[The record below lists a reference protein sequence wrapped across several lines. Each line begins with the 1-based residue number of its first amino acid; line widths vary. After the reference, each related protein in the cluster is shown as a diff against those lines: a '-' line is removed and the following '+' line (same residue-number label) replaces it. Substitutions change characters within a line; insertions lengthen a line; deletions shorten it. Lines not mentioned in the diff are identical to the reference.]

1 MTILDAYG
9 NPIETETKAL
19 DLTNFPFDLLASP
32 VLSGVSVTPQSALGV
47 PAVANAVSLISG
59 ACGTLPLWIYREEG
73 QGKVWASDH
82 PASGVVSD
90 QANDWTSSSDLRRQL
105 ATDALLYGD
114 GFAAARRLKS
124 GEVYELFRLQPG
136 SVTVFYDSVTTEP
149 LYKHQPQGGGASA
162 LDGRAQTNYAAQ
174 EAEQTY
180 HWRDVIHV
188 SAPLSVNGITGVAP
202 IQAAREAIGL
212 ALVMEQHAARL
223 FGQGARPSGILK
235 FPDKLD
241 KEVVK
246 RIADSWQ
253 SKYVG
258 SNSGGTAVVEHGGEF
273 QPIIFN
279 SVDSQ
284 FLELRSFAVTEVARA
299 FGVSPVLIGDT
310 EKATLRNSEEY
321 NRQFLTYTLAPWL
334 RNFESQYRRVFLS
347 AEDRKTYSIEFDTS
361 DLLKGDAATRGE
373 FLAKMRSNGIFTANE
388 CRAYESLPAHK
399 DGDTLE
405 SPHVQSGNAPTP
417 QKEAA

>member
-1 MTILDAYG
+1 MILDHRG
-9 NPIETETKAL
+9 DPIETKAL
-19 DLTNFPFDLLASP
+19 DFSNFPADLLASP

-47 PAVANAVSLISG
+47 TAVANSIALISG

-73 QGKVWASDH
+73 QGKIWAKDH

-90 QANDWTSSSDLRRQL
+90 QSNDWTSSSDLRRQL

-114 GFAAARRLKS
+114 GFAAATRLRSS
-124 GEVYELFRLQPG
+124 GEVYELIRLQPG
-136 SVTVFYDSVTTEP
+136 SVTVLYDSATGEP
-149 LYKHQPQGGGASA
+149 VYKHQPQSGGAST
-162 LDGRAQTNYAAQ
+162 LDGRAQVSAVSRDPERTFS
-174 EAEQTY
+174 
-180 HWRDVIHV
+180 WRDMIHV
-188 SAPLSVNGITGVAP
+188 SAPLSVNGITGVSP

-212 ALVMEQHAARL
+212 AITLEAHCARL
-223 FGQGARPSGILK
+223 FGRGARPSGILR
-235 FPDKLD
+235 FPNKLD
-241 KEVVK
+241 KEAVN
-246 RIADSWQ
+246 RITDSWRARH
-253 SKYVG
+253 G
-258 SNSGGTAVVEHGGEF
+258 GNNSGGTALVEHGGEY
-273 QPIIFN
+273 QQITLN
-279 SVDSQ
+279 SVDAQ
-284 FLELRSFAVTEVARA
+284 THEMRLLQTVEIARA

-310 EKATLRNSEEY
+310 AKATLRNSEEY

-347 AEDRKTYSIEFDTS
+347 SDERKTYSIEFDTS

-388 CRAYESLPAHK
+388 CRAYESLPAHA